1 MGATTHVVHFGAGL
15 DADALPPGHERVDL
29 DGGADG
35 PLGEAFDEDA
45 AAAVFPD
52 LELLAVGFEQ
62 VGYSLIIDLQV
73 RCSDHKSDIIHAPTL
88 YIHKYLLHRPW
99 NNSPLRILLIILKS
113 LHSERLPRPRL
124 PIRQYSRVISL

>member
-1 MGATTHVVHFGAGL
+1 L

-52 LELLAVGFEQ
+52 LELLAVGF
-62 VGYSLIIDLQV
+62 
-73 RCSDHKSDIIHAPTL
+73 
-88 YIHKYLLHRPW
+88 
-99 NNSPLRILLIILKS
+99 
-113 LHSERLPRPRL
+113 
-124 PIRQYSRVISL
+124 